1 MALGIVSDDEFE
13 SEVSSLT
20 ISPPSTKATVV
31 DMEKGRGKDNVEV
44 PDSLRKIIGEESAIN
59 GRESALDMA
68 NRFGVSP
75 SSVSAYTNGSNSTAS
90 MDEQP
95 NREFIN
101 GAKQRVAKKARNRLI
116 MALNSLTQEK
126 IENSRAKD
134 ISGVAKDMSA
144 VIKNMEPESA
154 RLGGGSGP
162 TFVFY
167 SPQIRSEKVF
177 DVVHVKE

>member
-13 SEVSSLT
+13 SEISSLT
-20 ISPPSTKATVV
+20 VPAQPKVSIV

-75 SSVSAYTNGSNSTAS
+75 SSVSAYKNGSTSTSS

-101 GAKQRVAKKARNRLI
+101 GARNRVAKKARNRLV

-134 ISGVAKDMSA
+134 IAGIAKDMSA
-144 VIKNMEPESA
+144 VIKTMEPEVA
-154 RLGGGSGP
+154 RFGGGSGP

-167 SPQIRSEKVF
+167 SPQVRSEKVF